1 MNNKRLERK
10 YEIKNEASSSKIN
23 FPKQEVKLAVFA
35 NTPEQYEAAKECGIE
50 IIYND
55 DNYIRRNQ
63 ITYPS
68 TSKEYL
74 IGGYGGV
81 YAFKNKDF
89 VTDFSLNVV
98 NSKAVYTLHK
108 LGAKRVTLSYE
119 MNKNQI
125 DDLINEYVKHNDG
138 LPNLEMIVYGKAHLL
153 FTKYCPLK
161 KFNLCGKC
169 KDNKYII
176 KDEYGEFPIISH
188 KDCTTTIINGKTLNL
203 IEELETINNINVFR
217 LQFTTESKQECIDV
231 INMFKQK
238 LNTLEKT
245 NLFNNETDTRGHF
258 KKEIL

>member
-1 MNNKRLERK
+1 M
-10 YEIKNEASSSKIN
+10 
-23 FPKQEVKLAVFA
+23 
-35 NTPEQYEAAKECGIE
+35 
-50 IIYND
+50 
-55 DNYIRRNQ
+55 
-63 ITYPS
+63 
-68 TSKEYL
+68 
-74 IGGYGGV
+74 
-81 YAFKNKDF
+81 
-89 VTDFSLNVV
+89 
-98 NSKAVYTLHK
+98 LHK

-119 MNKNQI
+119 MNKSQI
-125 DDLINEYVKHNDG
+125 EALINEYQKQNDG

-161 KFNLCGKC
+161 KYGLCGKC
-169 KDNKYII
+169 KENKYII

-203 IEELETINNINVFR
+203 IDEIETINNINVFR